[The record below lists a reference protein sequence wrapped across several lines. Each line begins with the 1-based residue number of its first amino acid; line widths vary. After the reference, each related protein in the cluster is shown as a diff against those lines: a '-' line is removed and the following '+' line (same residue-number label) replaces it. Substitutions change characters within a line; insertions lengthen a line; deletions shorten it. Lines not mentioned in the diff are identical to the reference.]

1 MLAKLDDDDLGMVD
15 EPDEDAEDGFDP
27 SMAESNAAF
36 VEDIAT
42 EGNDVSAL
50 PAMTCADINLGRFAV
65 TKVSGY
71 SNQTRCQL
79 EHYYTSYET

>member
-1 MLAKLDDDDLGMVD
+1 MVD
-15 EPDEDAEDGFDP
+15 KSDEDAKDGVDL

-42 EGNDVSAL
+42 EANDTSAL
-50 PAMTCADINLGRFAV
+50 PAMTCTNINLGRFAV
-65 TKVSGY
+65 TIVSGY

-79 EHYYTSYET
+79 EHHYTSYKT